1 MSSGKDQ
8 IKQIIADNLKVPFDN
23 ITDELAVGDIAE
35 WDSLAHVRII
45 LALEIE
51 LGVSLDIEQTLDL
64 EDVEDFYDTFLI
76 TD

>member
-8 IKQIIADNLKVPFDN
+8 IKQIIADNLKVPFDK